1 GGDIDIAVPGLEH
14 AGRDAGRVVVAGL
27 ARHFLGD
34 EPARRLEIEHGDLCR
49 QQRGLDILAFAGFLT
64 LQQRDQNA
72 HSAEDAGGEVGDG
85 NADAHRA
92 LSRQPGD
99 RHEPAHAL
107 GDLVE
112 AGPVAIRTV
121 LAEAGDAA
129 IDQAW
134 VDLLQALIVDLE
146 AEFHVR
152 AKVLDHDVGIL
163 RQPVQHLE
171 TFGILEV
178 ERDAALVAVQVLE
191 IGAVPRAAEPAIA
204 LDRFDLDD
212 LGAPIGEL
220 PYAGR
225 AGA

>member
-1 GGDIDIAVPGLEH
+1 
-14 AGRDAGRVVVAGL
+14 
-27 ARHFLGD
+27 
-34 EPARRLEIEHGDLCR
+34 
-49 QQRGLDILAFAGFLT
+49 
-64 LQQRDQNA
+64 
-72 HSAEDAGGEVGDG
+72 
-85 NADAHRA
+85 
-92 LSRQPGD
+92 
-99 RHEPAHAL
+99 
-107 GDLVE
+107 
-112 AGPVAIRTV
+112 
-121 LAEAGDAA
+121 A

-146 AEFHVR
+146 AEFDVR

-178 ERDAALVAVQVLE
+178 ERDAALVAVEVLE

-225 AGA
+225 AGADTRQIDDLEAGTRELAHDASLLRGPLRVAVSCQTLSAIPKRSR